1 MTCAVFKRC
10 SDSLCGF
17 TVSGHTDSSG
27 TEQAKLV
34 CAAVSS
40 AVYMA
45 ANTITDV
52 IGDKADISVNDA
64 EFKLMLKNPSE
75 RSVAVLEGLQLH
87 LTELKNQYKQYIVIN
102 TEVQH
107 DA

>member
-1 MTCAVFKRC
+1 MTCAVFFTRSQK
-10 SDSLCGF
+10 LCGF
-17 TVSGHTDSSG
+17 CVSGHTDSSG
-27 TEQAKLV
+27 ADEARLV

-45 ANTITDV
+45 ANTITEV
-52 IGDKADISVNDA
+52 IGDYADITVKDG
-64 EFKLMLKNPSE
+64 EMTLLLKRPSE
-75 RSVAVLEGLQLH
+75 GSVSVLEGLRLH

>member
-1 MTCAVFKRC
+1 MTCAVFKKC
-10 SDSLCGF
+10 SKTLCGF

-27 TEQAKLV
+27 ADEAKLV

-45 ANTITDV
+45 ANTITDI
-52 IGDKADISVNDA
+52 IGDKADISVSDA
-64 EFKLMLKNPSE
+64 EFRLMLKNPSE
-75 RSVAVLEGLQLH
+75 RSVAVLEGLKLH
-87 LTELKNQYKQYIVIN
+87 LTELKKQYKQYIVIN